1 VVPVARS
8 EGLLGAGSDWFR
20 VPRSDR
26 GSGIDGRSS
35 EHQQAIRRPMT
46 IDHPSSRPPR
56 SPGAGD
62 DPPEAVPPA
71 GEAAEPEDFGA
82 QLRSGMRWS
91 FLSTALGRILN
102 PLLGIVL
109 ARILTPEDFG
119 VFAVALV
126 ALNALISINDLGVTL
141 AVVRWPGKV
150 EEIARTATSVAITG
164 SLLFYGACFAAAPWV
179 ASTLNSPEATGVLR
193 LLALGVVID
202 GAGSVPLAFITR
214 AFRQDQRMVADWS
227 GFLVSA
233 GVTVGLAVAGFGAWS
248 LAWGR
253 IAGNLVNTALLYRL
267 SPLRPRPGWE
277 RHLARE
283 LLRFGLPLTGS
294 SFLVFAMLNVDYV
307 IVGHELGT
315 VALGVYLL
323 AFNLSSFPVNV
334 ISTSIRRVL
343 VPAFA
348 RFQGDHTALREVF
361 LRWLHQLAL
370 PTVLLCTLLA
380 TLAHPTIR
388 VVYGSKWRDAAPV
401 LVFLAVLGGARV
413 VIEFI
418 YDVFVAVGRSRPLLW
433 LQGLWVVVLVPA
445 LTAGA
450 RLDGV
455 RGVGLAH
462 ALVAVLVVLPVFA
475 WALRPLGMGVG
486 DVAAQFARPLL
497 GAAGAGAV
505 GLLVVHVVGEGFAG
519 LVAGA
524 AAIVVVYA
532 ALGATPAELRSL
544 PRLVRRRGVEVAPAE

>member
-1 VVPVARS
+1 
-8 EGLLGAGSDWFR
+8 
-20 VPRSDR
+20 
-26 GSGIDGRSS
+26 
-35 EHQQAIRRPMT
+35 MT
-46 IDHPSSRPPR
+46 IDDPPPR
-56 SPGAGD
+56 DLGTASATD
-62 DPPEAVPPA
+62 D
-71 GEAAEPEDFGA
+71 GAEPGGGDLGA
-82 QLRSGMRWS
+82 RMRSGLRWS
-91 FLSTALGRILN
+91 FLSTVLGRLLN

-150 EEIARTATSVAITG
+150 QEVARTATSVAIG
-164 SLLFYGACFAAAPWV
+164 ASVLFYGACFAAAPWV

-193 LLALGVVID
+193 LLALSVVID

-214 AFRQDQRMVADWS
+214 SFRQDQRMVADWA

-233 GVTVGLAVAGFGAWS
+233 GVTIGLAATGFGAWS

-253 IAGNLVNTALLYRL
+253 IAGNLVNTGLLYRL

-277 RHLARE
+277 SRMARE
-283 LLRFGLPLTGS
+283 LIRFGLPLTGS

-334 ISTSIRRVL
+334 VSTSIRRVL

-348 RFQGDHTALREVF
+348 RFQHDHAALREVF

-370 PTVLLCTLLA
+370 ATVLLCTLLA
-380 TLAHPTIR
+380 ALAYPTVG

-401 LVFLAVLGGARV
+401 LVALTLLGGTRV

-418 YDVFVAVGRSRPLLW
+418 YDVFVAVGRARPLLW
-433 LQGLWVVVLVPA
+433 LQGLWVVLLVPA

-450 RLDGV
+450 RIDGV
-455 RGVGLAH
+455 RGVGIAH
-462 ALVAVLVVLPVFA
+462 ALVALAIMLPVFA
-475 WALRPLGMGVG
+475 RSLHPLGISIV
-486 DVAAQFARPLL
+486 DVAAQFTRPLL
-497 GAAGAGAV
+497 GAAA
-505 GLLVVHVVGEGFAG
+505 
-519 LVAGA
+519 AGA
-524 AAIVVVYA
+524 AGILAVHVLGESLPGLVVGGLAIVSVYA
-532 ALGATPAELRSL
+532 AIGASPAELRSI
-544 PRLVRRRGVEVAPAE
+544 PRLVRTRGVDVTPATE